1 MSYYLHKESRNILSL
16 ISLKLY
22 NLHMIRMVRDDAPNG
37 ICWKSRN
44 IWRIF
49 FLVWRTETHKPG
61 PTQGLE
67 QQYHC
72 SRILS
77 WGLWVFCYSYTL
89 SSILE
94 QLLGFSFRYVVVH
107 EHEHTLSSQHLSPQH
122 LPQQRDL
129 FFNCQTTSE
138 SKTIDKVL
146 HSSFRLTEYLYAIK
160 SIYNIHIYIEQ
171 RYSTPTK
178 STWDVCFEFRH
189 ESCPWLLVTNKVL
202 LR

>member
-1 MSYYLHKESRNILSL
+1 
-16 ISLKLY
+16 
-22 NLHMIRMVRDDAPNG
+22 MIRMMRDDVTNG
-37 ICWKSRN
+37 ICRKSCN
-44 IWRIF
+44 IRRIF
-49 FLVWRTETHKPG
+49 LWRTETYKPG

-77 WGLWVFCYSYTL
+77 SGLWVFCYSYTL
-89 SSILE
+89 SLILE
-94 QLLGFSFRYVVVH
+94 QLLGFSFRYVVVL

-129 FFNCQTTSE
+129 IFQFSNHIREQ
-138 SKTIDKVL
+138 TIDKVL
-146 HSSFRLTEYLYAIK
+146 HSGFRLTEYLYAIK
-160 SIYNIHIYIEQ
+160 KYVYEQ
-171 RYSTPTK
+171 GYSTPTK

-202 LR
+202 LM